1 MNEPMTDRT
10 TRLALL
16 SGVLL
21 LAMAVRTANAADSSP
36 ADADAILGQWQG
48 TSTCTNREVAPACK
62 DEKTRYTFTRVE
74 GSEGKIHCAADK
86 LVGGEFASMGELD
99 FDYVPAERR
108 WKSELKSAHAVWS
121 FAVDGDRLSG
131 TLVDVPT
138 GAQTRR
144 VSAARKK

>member
-1 MNEPMTDRT
+1 MR
-10 TRLALL
+10 RLSLFALL
-16 SGVLL
+16 ASAMCSGV
-21 LAMAVRTANAADSSP
+21 AVAAPS
-36 ADADAILGQWQG
+36 DADVILGQWQG

-138 GAQTRR
+138 GSQTRK

>member
-1 MNEPMTDRT
+1 MR
-10 TRLALL
+10 RLSLCALL
-16 SGVLL
+16 ASAMSSGV
-21 LAMAVRTANAADSSP
+21 AVAAPS
-36 ADADAILGQWQG
+36 DADAILGQWQG
-48 TSTCTNREVAPACK
+48 TSLCTNREVAPACR

-99 FDYVPAERR
+99 FDYVAAERR

-138 GAQTRR
+138 GAQTRK